1 MKICSLII
9 VRKDLRTIWR
19 LNKMKKTIKIEFSE
33 SSKNVNADVKIEYEL
48 NEEES
53 EKYLNSDILKESI
66 ELFDKANAYAINKT
80 LRKI

>member
-1 MKICSLII
+1 
-9 VRKDLRTIWR
+9 
-19 LNKMKKTIKIEFSE
+19 MKKTIKIEFSE

-66 ELFDKANAYAINKT
+66 ELFDKANRYAIDKT